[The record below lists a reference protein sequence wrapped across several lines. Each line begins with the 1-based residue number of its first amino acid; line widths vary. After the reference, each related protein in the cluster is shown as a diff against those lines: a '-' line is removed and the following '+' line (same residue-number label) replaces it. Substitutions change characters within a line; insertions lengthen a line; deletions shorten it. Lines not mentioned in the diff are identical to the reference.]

1 MNKSKMRIGYGVF
14 GGAYEYMFRN
24 DLHDKRSIDHM
35 LLKNMIQLD
44 ESSMQYLYKAPKS
57 VTKNTNEHALF
68 DIAQKL
74 KGENQFESIHRAIEF
89 ANDIVKNYETPFEER
104 VFGGTE
110 LEIINRGSDW
120 CSDLSRVG
128 AALLQCLEIPSRI
141 AILVNQFKA
150 YHGHQVVEVYVDGTY
165 MMCDFLYGVTGKLDR
180 YYSVYDLLNNP
191 SLVKKIY
198 NIKIEDINQLD
209 YIAGL
214 YNLAAISEYDISK
227 KHKYYTSKSNEYYK
241 KMMNLNQDGT
251 WQMNEDKCEELP

>member
-14 GGAYEYMFRN
+14 GRAYEHMFRN

-35 LLKNMIQLD
+35 LLKNMILLD
-44 ESSMQYLYKAPKS
+44 ENSMPYLYKAPKS
-57 VTKNTNEHALF
+57 VTKNTYEHALY

-74 KGENQFESIHRAIEF
+74 KGVNHLESIHRAIEF
-89 ANDIVKNYETPFEER
+89 VNEIVENYESPFEEM

-110 LEIINRGSDW
+110 LEIIKRGSDW

-128 AALLQCLEIPSRI
+128 AALLQCLGMPSRI
-141 AILVNQFKA
+141 AILVNQFEA
-150 YHGHQVVEVYVDGTY
+150 YHGHQVVEVYIDGTY

-180 YYSVYDLLNNP
+180 YYSVYELLNNP

-198 NIKIEDINQLD
+198 NIKIDDKNQLD

-214 YNLAAISEYDISK
+214 YNLAAISEYDIIK
-227 KHKYYTSKSNEYYK
+227 KHKYYTSKSNEYYQ

-251 WQMNEDKCEELP
+251 WQMNEDK